1 MRTKTKSILV
11 LTSVLIIGIII
22 GALGNSII
30 SRSMWKE
37 RVSRF
42 RTPEGFTERILDRI
56 DPDSDKR
63 DAVEKILLEQYHQ
76 LTKKFENTRIEMEAH
91 VDSVL
96 QKLKPLLNEEQ
107 MERAKRFL
115 KRRPPR
121 PGRAKEHFRRPPDA
135 EQPPH

>member
-1 MRTKTKSILV
+1 MQPKTKSIL
-11 LTSVLIIGIII
+11 LISSVLIIGIII
-22 GALGNSII
+22 GAIGSTLLTKN
-30 SRSMWKE
+30 MWKE

-56 DPDSDKR
+56 DPDPDKR
-63 DAVEKILLEQYHQ
+63 DAVEKILLEQHQQ
-76 LTKKFENTRIEMEAH
+76 LTKKFENTRMEMKAH

-107 MERAKRFL
+107 MERATKIL

-121 PGRAKEHFRRPPDA
+121 PDRGKEHFRRPPDH
-135 EQPPH
+135 E